1 MSAKHMTLLRPDD
14 WHLHVRDGDVLA
26 DIVPE
31 TSKAFHRAVIM
42 PNLVPPVTCVQ
53 AAASYRE
60 RILQAVP
67 AEHTFQPLMALYL
80 TQTTTAEQVREAAN
94 TPFVIGFKLYP
105 AGATTNSAAGVTDV
119 ASMADVF
126 NTMAELGV
134 PLLVHGEVTEP
145 EVDIFDREK
154 VFIDRYLVDIV
165 EQHPRLKVVLE
176 HITTAD
182 AAQFVTEAR
191 EGVAATI
198 TPQHLLM
205 NRNDLLVGG
214 VRPHNFCLPVL
225 KRRTHQEALQA
236 AAISGSPRFF
246 LGTDSAPHTQ
256 ANKENACGC
265 AGCYSAPAAI
275 ELYAEFF
282 SRMNALDKL
291 ENFASRFGAEFYGLP
306 VNTSTITLAKEE
318 WRVPE
323 QVEVAGQT
331 FVPYWAGELL
341 QWKLS
346 V

>member
-1 MSAKHMTLLRPDD
+1 MPAQHMTLLRPDD
-14 WHLHVRDGDVLA
+14 WHLHVRDGDVLT

-42 PNLVPPVTCVQ
+42 PNLVPPVTQVE

-60 RILQAVP
+60 RIMQAVP
-67 AEHTFQPLMALYL
+67 AEHSFQPMMALYL
-80 TQTTTAEQVREAAN
+80 TQTTTAEQIREAAK

-119 ASMADVF
+119 TSMAEVF
-126 NTMAELGV
+126 ETMAELGV

-165 EQHPRLKVVLE
+165 DQHPGLKVVLE

-191 EGVAATI
+191 AGVAATI

-225 KRRTHQEALQA
+225 KRRTHQEALQT
-236 AAISGSPRFF
+236 AAISGNSRFF
-246 LGTDSAPHTQ
+246 LGTDSAPHAQ

-282 SRMNALDKL
+282 TRMNALDKL

-306 VNTSTITLAKEE
+306 VNTNTITLAREE

-323 QVEVAGQT
+323 QVVVAGQT

>member
-1 MSAKHMTLLRPDD
+1 MSAQHMTLLRPDD

-42 PNLVPPVTCVQ
+42 PNLVPPVTTVE

-60 RILQAVP
+60 RILNAVP
-67 AEHTFQPLMALYL
+67 AEHSFQPQMALYL
-80 TQTTTAEQVREAAN
+80 TQTTTAADIREAAN

-165 EQHPRLKVVLE
+165 ERHPSLKVVLE

-182 AAQFVTEAR
+182 AAQFVAEAR

-282 SRMNALDKL
+282 SRMNAIDKL
-291 ENFASRFGAEFYGLP
+291 EDFASRFGAAFYDLP
-306 VNTSTITLAKEE
+306 VNTSTITLVKED

-323 QVEVAGQT
+323 RVEVAGET

>member
-1 MSAKHMTLLRPDD
+1 MPAQQMTLLRPDD
-14 WHLHVRDGDVLA
+14 WHLHVRDGEVLA

-42 PNLVPPVTCVQ
+42 PNLVPPVTTVE

-60 RILQAVP
+60 RILNAVP
-67 AEHTFQPLMALYL
+67 AEHSFQPQMALYL
-80 TQTTTAEQVREAAN
+80 TQTTTAADIREAAN

-165 EQHPRLKVVLE
+165 ERHPSLKVVLE

-182 AAQFVTEAR
+182 AAQFVAEAR

-246 LGTDSAPHTQ
+246 LGTDSAPHAQ

-282 SRMNALDKL
+282 SRMNAIDKF
-291 ENFASRFGAEFYGLP
+291 EDFASRFGAAFYDLP
-306 VNTSTITLAKEE
+306 VNTSTITLIKED

-323 QVEVAGQT
+323 RVEVAGET